1 MLTQLNFIQ
10 INGAITV
17 PILNKRAALSL
28 SPVLRGLALIN
39 SVFIF
44 KVKDL
49 VSKFWLI
56 DEDSR
61 Q

>member
-56 DEDSR
+56 SKDPR

>member
-10 INGAITV
+10 TNGAITV

-28 SPVLRGLALIN
+28 SPVLRGLGLMN

-49 VSKFWLI
+49 MSKFWLI
-56 DEDSR
+56 DEDPR